1 MQALR
6 ESTWV
11 LAYEWLASADTLLF
25 DLENGISNPQ
35 LQRAVEEKRLRY
47 RNKKIG
53 SVDLGKVYE
62 EFE

>member
-1 MQALR
+1 
-6 ESTWV
+6 
-11 LAYEWLASADTLLF
+11 LASADTLLF

-53 SVDLGKVYE
+53 SVDLGKVYDE
-62 EFE
+62 SE